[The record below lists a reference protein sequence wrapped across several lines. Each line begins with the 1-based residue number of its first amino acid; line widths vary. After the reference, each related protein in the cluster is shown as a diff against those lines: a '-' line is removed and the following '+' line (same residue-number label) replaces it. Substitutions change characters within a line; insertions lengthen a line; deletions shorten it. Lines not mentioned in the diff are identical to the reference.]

1 MPLQK
6 EILKEVWM
14 EDSLPNDDSKRSVQ
28 KTKKKKPEADSGKA
42 NGAEDKPKKS
52 KAKKTEELSGEE
64 ENTPSKTESKTVK
77 KKKTEKDKEEI
88 TEKNTK
94 KKTKSTP
101 KKKKDSADE
110 DDGDDEE
117 ETSQKK
123 TKKKTTKESSPAG
136 TKEKKS
142 KAKVLWLTS
151 WRGSLKVTNK
161 RSSSNVNRM
170 FVQSYLNKGESESR
184 GKTSKAKKEPAS
196 MFQINGD
203 KPDFIAKKK
212 ASAPAIMS
220 DSDESEPET
229 KPSKSKKKST
239 ANTSSMFQ
247 AGDKEKDK
255 KKDKSN
261 KDKEKNNKKKN
272 AAKSDESDGDTEVP
286 KKKKGKGKKSK
297 KEEERPPSPE
307 IEFDDLEEFV
317 LQSAPQG
324 TTIKC
329 KLTRDKRGMDRGFY
343 PTYYLHL
350 DNEKKVFLLA
360 GRKRK
365 KSATSNYLISIDAT
379 DLSRGGDNF
388 IGKLRSNLMGTKFTV
403 FDNGLNPDRA
413 LRDMSN
419 ARQELAAIIYETN
432 VLGFKGPRKMT
443 VIIPGM
449 DDDNERVP
457 ICPRTDNDNILVRYQ
472 NRQMDNLIELHN
484 KTPVWND
491 DTASYVLN
499 FSGRVTQASV
509 KNFQIVHSKDNSY
522 IVMQFGRVADD
533 MFTLDYNY
541 PMCAVQAF
549 AIALSSFDGKL
560 ACE

>member
-1 MPLQK
+1 MSS
-6 EILKEVWM
+6 E
-14 EDSLPNDDSKRSVQ
+14 

-42 NGAEDKPKKS
+42 KGAEAKPKKS
-52 KAKKTEELSGEE
+52 KAKKSEELSGEE
-64 ENTPSKTESKTVK
+64 DSTPSKTESKAVK
-77 KKKTEKDKEEI
+77 KKKTEKDKEAP
-88 TEKNTK
+88 TEKNIK
-94 KKTKSTP
+94 KKPKSTP
-101 KKKKDSADE
+101 KKNKDSDDE
-110 DDGDDEE
+110 DDEDDEE

-142 KAKVLWLTS
+142 KAKES
-151 WRGSLKVTNK
+151 
-161 RSSSNVNRM
+161 
-170 FVQSYLNKGESESR
+170 KGESESR
-184 GKTSKAKKEPAS
+184 GKTAKAKKEPAS

-212 ASAPAIMS
+212 ASAPVTKS

-229 KPSKSKKKST
+229 KPSKTKKKST
-239 ANTSSMFQ
+239 ANSTSMFQ
-247 AGDKEKDK
+247 AGGDKDK

-272 AAKSDESDGDTEVP
+272 AAKPDESDDEDTEVP
-286 KKKKGKGKKSK
+286 RKKKGKGRKSK

-317 LQSAPQG
+317 LQPAPQG

-329 KLTRDKRGMDRGFY
+329 KVTRDKRGMDRGFY

-350 DNEKKVFLLA
+350 DNDKKVFLLA

-379 DLSRGGDNF
+379 DLSRGGENF

-457 ICPRTDNDNILVRYQ
+457 IRPRTDNDSILVRYQ

-509 KNFQIVHSKDNSY
+509 KNFQIVHCKDNSY